1 MSTKKQVNRASE
13 NFDRQIDIEALD
25 ISTNESNHEREKKP
39 DELEQV
45 IAEEDEDE
53 DWGEVEQ
60 KAYERLQEDGVKH
73 SWRRGSSVAI
83 NGGAGM

>member
-1 MSTKKQVNRASE
+1 M
-13 NFDRQIDIEALD
+13 
-25 ISTNESNHEREKKP
+25 NEKKKP

-60 KAYERLQEDGVKH
+60 KAYERLQEDGVKNIPGEEVLQWLSMVEIGRAH
-73 SWRRGSSVAI
+73 V
-83 NGGAGM
+83 